1 MPSAGFESWRRKS
14 PPEGNAARNT
24 RSRDARTEPPG
35 DTLEIVIGD
44 SSATVVALARE
55 MCDVTRKLAGA
66 RLVVAREGNASV
78 RIGDEELLCT
88 PSGFRKGELTP
99 DDLVRCDLEGHQ
111 TGGRH
116 RMSSEIKVHLAIYE
130 VRPDIQAIVHA
141 HPVCATGFAAAGVD
155 LCRHSLA
162 EVLVDLGHIV
172 TVGYHAPSTSELA
185 AAVGE
190 AAVESNAI
198 LLANHGALTMGRDL
212 QNAFDRMETL
222 ERSAEIAVVTQVL
235 GSEQQLSPEQVQHL
249 LSRR

>member
-1 MPSAGFESWRRKS
+1 
-14 PPEGNAARNT
+14 
-24 RSRDARTEPPG
+24 
-35 DTLEIVIGD
+35 
-44 SSATVVALARE
+44 
-55 MCDVTRKLAGA
+55 
-66 RLVVAREGNASV
+66 
-78 RIGDEELLCT
+78 
-88 PSGFRKGELTP
+88 
-99 DDLVRCDLEGHQ
+99 
-111 TGGRH
+111 
-116 RMSSEIKVHLAIYE
+116 MSSEIKVHLAIYR

-172 TVGYHAPSTSELA
+172 TVGYHAPSSFDLA

-190 AAVESNAI
+190 AAADSNAI

>member
-1 MPSAGFESWRRKS
+1 MIRWNVVGESPSVSSEM
-14 PPEGNAARNT
+14 ND
-24 RSRDARTEPPG
+24 RSAVGATSQPTGEAQEPRI
-35 DTLEIVIGD
+35 D
-44 SSATVVALARE
+44 ALARE
-55 MCDVTRKLAGA
+55 MCEVTGKLAA
-66 RLVVAREGNASV
+66 TRLVVAREGNASV
-78 RIGDEELLCT
+78 RIGDDELLCT

-99 DDLVRCDLEGHQ
+99 DDLVRCDLEGRR

-116 RMSSEIKVHLAIYE
+116 RISSEIKVHLAIYR

-172 TVGYHAPSTSELA
+172 TVGYHAPSSSDLA
-185 AAVGE
+185 AAVSE
-190 AAVESNAI
+190 RAVDTNAI

-235 GSEQQLSPEQVQHL
+235 GSEQQLSPEQVQQL
-249 LSRR
+249 LNRR

>member
-1 MPSAGFESWRRKS
+1 MIDSPS
-14 PPEGNAARNT
+14 
-24 RSRDARTEPPG
+24 
-35 DTLEIVIGD
+35 V
-44 SSATVVALARE
+44 SSATDNHVSSRPEGDALAPPVAALARE
-55 MCDVTRKLAGA
+55 MCDVTRKLAAA

-78 RIGDEELLCT
+78 RIGDDELLCT

-99 DDLVRCDLEGHQ
+99 DDLVRCDLEGRQ

-116 RMSSEIKVHLAIYE
+116 RISSEIKVHLAIYR

-172 TVGYHAPSTSELA
+172 TVGYHAPSSSELGA
-185 AAVGE
+185 AAGE
-190 AAVESNAI
+190 AAVDSNAI